1 MAQENKLKRKDLK
14 EPDQFL
20 VASNDFLDF
29 LNRNKTSLLVF
40 LVVILAGIGGFLF
53 VSNQRQAQNMKMEA
67 LYHQM
72 SQLVGET
79 KDSSDEALLAK
90 LKSLY
95 GKFDTGD
102 QKLRAGLILAD
113 FQYQNK
119 NYEGAL
125 SAFEEVTG
133 GAPAGTLNYNLAQ
146 SGIAHSYENKKD
158 YNKAVIHYKKIIDM
172 PGEYPLFHTY
182 MGLARCYEL
191 SGDTKNALLILREM
205 QNKFPKH
212 PGLEKVDLTIK
223 RLERSA

>member
-20 VASNDFLDF
+20 VASNEFLDF
-29 LNRNKTSLLVF
+29 LARNKTSLLVV
-40 LVVILAGIGGFLF
+40 LVVILAVAGGFLF
-53 VSNQRQAQNMKMEA
+53 VSDQRQSQNMKMET

-72 SQLVGET
+72 SRLVGEA
-79 KDSSDEALLAK
+79 KDSPDEDLLSK

-95 GKFDTGD
+95 DKFDKGD

-125 SAFEEVTG
+125 SAFQEVAE
-133 GAPAGTLNYNLAQ
+133 GAPAGTLNFNLAQ
-146 SGIAHSYENKKD
+146 AGIAHSYESKKD
-158 YNKAVIHYKKIIDM
+158 FNKAVSHYKKIIDM

-182 MGLARCYEL
+182 LGLARCYEL

-212 PGLEKVDLTIK
+212 PGLEKVDLTLK
-223 RLERSA
+223 RLEGSA